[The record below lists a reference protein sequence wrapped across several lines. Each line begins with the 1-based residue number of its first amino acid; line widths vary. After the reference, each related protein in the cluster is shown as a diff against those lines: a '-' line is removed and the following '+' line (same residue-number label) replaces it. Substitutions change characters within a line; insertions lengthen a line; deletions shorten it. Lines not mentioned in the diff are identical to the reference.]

1 MSQTKNGTIWNCQI
15 ITQRDKNFKSF
26 ISADWE
32 FQVRPV
38 FLNISAFVIFS
49 YFDPWIYSNYLII
62 DEKFWKSTTS
72 SPKIE
77 MLNEGDHVEKKLSD
91 SSEKDPE
98 SFTEF
103 FHQFFPDQ
111 KFEGILQIL
120 KNQARKA

>member
-1 MSQTKNGTIWNCQI
+1 MLKTKNGTIWNCRI
-15 ITQRDKNFKSF
+15 ITQRDKGFKSF

-62 DEKFWKSTTS
+62 DETFWKSTTS
-72 SPKIE
+72 SPKIQR
-77 MLNEGDHVEKKLSD
+77 LNEGYHVEKIFLD

-111 KFEGILQIL
+111 KFEGILRIL